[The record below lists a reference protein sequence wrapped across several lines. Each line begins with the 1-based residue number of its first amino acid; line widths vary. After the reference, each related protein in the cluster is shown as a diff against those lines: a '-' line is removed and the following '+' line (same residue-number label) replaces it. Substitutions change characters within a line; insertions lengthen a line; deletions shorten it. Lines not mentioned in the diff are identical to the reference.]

1 MGTTTKP
8 EPTVGRNRA
17 RASGPEMGVDDERE
31 QQYDLLTAA
40 LIGAAVGAGITL
52 LLRRGPSGRRPVGPL
67 MRYAG
72 RGAALAGLA
81 GMQGARWAGGRG
93 LEGARW
99 AGDRGLEGARCAGE
113 RAMEGARWAGPRAKR
128 GFSAAVDRGE
138 DLVDRIPV
146 DEVVDQV
153 RDYVDTARSAINDV
167 VKDELTDLRK
177 AVRRQRKRIG
187 I

>member
-1 MGTTTKP
+1 MGTTTKT

-17 RASGPEMGVDDERE
+17 RASDPEMELDEERE

-40 LIGAAVGAGITL
+40 IIGAAVGAGITL

-67 MRYAG
+67 VRYAG

-81 GMQGARWAGGRG
+81 GA
-93 LEGARW
+93 EGARW
-99 AGDRGLEGARCAGE
+99 AGNRGLDGARWAGE
-113 RAMEGARWAGPRAKR
+113 RAMEGARWAAPRAQR
-128 GFSAAVDRGE
+128 GFRTAVDRGE
-138 DLVDRIPV
+138 EMVDRIPV
-146 DEVVDQV
+146 DEMVEQV
-153 RDYVDTARSAINDV
+153 RDYVDTARGAINDV
-167 VKDELTDLRK
+167 VKDELNDLRK

>member
-1 MGTTTKP
+1 M
-8 EPTVGRNRA
+8 ELD
-17 RASGPEMGVDDERE
+17 EERE

-81 GMQGARWAGGRG
+81 GMQGARWAGPRV
-93 LEGARW
+93 
-99 AGDRGLEGARCAGE
+99 
-113 RAMEGARWAGPRAKR
+113 MEGARWAGERAMDGGRWAGPRVKR
-128 GFSAAVDRGE
+128 GFKTAVERGGEMIDR
-138 DLVDRIPV
+138 LPV

-153 RDYVDTARSAINDV
+153 RDYVDTAREAINDTV
-167 VKDELTDLRK
+167 RDELNDLRK

>member
-1 MGTTTKP
+1 
-8 EPTVGRNRA
+8 VGRNRA
-17 RASGPEMGVDDERE
+17 RESGPETELDEERE

-40 LIGAAVGAGITL
+40 IIGAAVGAGITL

-67 MRYAG
+67 VRYAG

-81 GMQGARWAGGRG
+81 GMEGAKWAGNRG

-99 AGDRGLEGARCAGE
+99 AGDRAV
-113 RAMEGARWAGPRAKR
+113 EGARWAAPHAKR
-128 GFSAAVDRGE
+128 GFRSAVDRGGE
-138 DLVDRIPV
+138 LVDRIPV
-146 DEVVDQV
+146 DDVVDQV
-153 RDYVDTARSAINDV
+153 REYVDTARGAINDV
-167 VKDELTDLRK
+167 VQDELNDLRK

>member
-1 MGTTTKP
+1 MDQ
-8 EPTVGRNRA
+8 
-17 RASGPEMGVDDERE
+17 DDERE

-52 LLRRGPSGRRPVGPL
+52 LLRRGPSGRRPVGHL
-67 MRYAG
+67 AGYAG

-81 GMQGARWAGGRG
+81 GLEGAKWAGSRG

-99 AGDRGLEGARCAGE
+99 AGG
-113 RAMEGARWAGPRAKR
+113 RAAEGARWAAPRARR
-128 GFSAAVDRGE
+128 GFRTAVDRGE
-138 DLVDRIPV
+138 EMIDRIPV
-146 DEVVDQV
+146 DDVVEQV
-153 RDYVDTARSAINDV
+153 RDYVDTARDAINDV
-167 VKDELTDLRK
+167 VKDELNDLRK